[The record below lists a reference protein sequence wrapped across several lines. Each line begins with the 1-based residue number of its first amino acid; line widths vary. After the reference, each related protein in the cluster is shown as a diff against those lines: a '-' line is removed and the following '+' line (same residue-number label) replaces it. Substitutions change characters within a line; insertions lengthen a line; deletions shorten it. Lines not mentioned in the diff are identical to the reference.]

1 MGFDFGAA
9 LGGAINNII
18 GQFSSI
24 GDIFKGL
31 TPESAAVKLVNFKYK
46 YKVAKYE
53 LIIPNMDPIEL
64 IPEAINRI
72 IVTRLYDECIHPI
85 MEIHTLL
92 PPRVHELLIKN
103 KNEAKIR
110 LRVQA
115 IKYDI
120 SSSPIGKLDYVNDIF
135 SIYTDDNTPFKFE
148 SEYAITNKTNGGGGT
163 FDSDKTIFNAS
174 DYTVD
179 YIISLWK
186 ENDINTMRK
195 VINQKYNN
203 ITVADAMADIYTNA
217 GINKMLI
224 SPMDNTNSYAELI
237 VPPLSLMNIPKY
249 METTFG
255 TYYSGTMS
263 FLDYRCLY
271 ILSKNGVCD
280 AYEEE
285 EYRRNVII
293 IKKFSV
299 SEEKRVGTTEDI
311 DNKMYYMYIKN
322 ENVNIVSPST
332 TQDAIGGNNVFIVD
346 PTKNETTIVE
356 GAGKQRGSG
365 NQRIITDNYSNQFNK
380 SVKLSEINETNGN
393 IVITAMDY
401 LEEAFTPNK
410 EFIIV
415 GEDKGRAEFSGFY
428 RITES
433 ISSFAKVGST
443 LDITGQHKFVFKKE
457 VSQEELNQIL
467 SVINPTLNIK
477 SDMISDIFGGFGSAR
492 VFQQTSSVMSSINVN
507 SGVEVDTNKVN
518 TPVPKSYNN
527 IEEEDEIK
535 MNSNYKYDKLG
546 NLIGFDISEYNIIKE
561 EDSLEVVNAKK
572 RAQQRLLPSE
582 TPKPKK
588 YSNIN

>member
-53 LIIPNMDPIEL
+53 LMIPNMDPIEL

-163 FDSDKTIFNAS
+163 FESDKTIFNAS

-224 SPMDNTNSYAELI
+224 SPMDNTNSYTELI

-322 ENVNIVSPST
+322 ENVNIVSPSA

-457 VSQEELNQIL
+457 VSQDELNQIL

-477 SDMISDIFGGFGSAR
+477 SDMVSDIFGGFGSTR
-492 VFQQTSSVMSSINVN
+492 IFQQTSSAMSSINVN
-507 SGVEVDTNKVN
+507 SGVEVDTDKVN
-518 TPVPKSYNN
+518 SPVPKSYNN

-546 NLIGFDISEYNIIKE
+546 NLIGFDIPEYNIIKE